1 MNRAFAWFGLLMLA
15 VLLYRPGEASANSLF
30 EHQQTTVPEGQTID
44 DVYVI
49 GNDAEISGHATGAVV
64 VINGSLHLAS
74 TARVDG
80 VVVVIGGRISQDPG
94 SALGDDIYHFSL
106 DTATQ
111 NSLFTGGGLA
121 AGVWAVE
128 LAGSLLLL
136 LIPIT
141 VRFIGGRRAA
151 DAIRRQAELPWRR
164 RLYLGA
170 VSGVILAAFSVLCVV
185 TLIGIPLLIV
195 VAAILAAAMVM
206 GLTILSY
213 QLGGLLKE
221 SLIPTEWIRLTA
233 GALFISA
240 GINIPLV
247 GWLAFLFLTLLSL
260 GSLTQWLFTLR
271 RRKSLFKQG

>member
-1 MNRAFAWFGLLMLA
+1 M
-15 VLLYRPGEASANSLF
+15 
-30 EHQQTTVPEGQTID
+30 
-44 DVYVI
+44 
-49 GNDAEISGHATGAVV
+49 
-64 VINGSLHLAS
+64 
-74 TARVDG
+74 
-80 VVVVIGGRISQDPG
+80 
-94 SALGDDIYHFSL
+94 
-106 DTATQ
+106 
-111 NSLFTGGGLA
+111 
-121 AGVWAVE
+121 
-128 LAGSLLLL
+128 
-136 LIPIT
+136 
-141 VRFIGGRRAA
+141 
-151 DAIRRQAELPWRR
+151 
-164 RLYLGA
+164 GA